1 VTGVRA
7 VQSLVC
13 LVVCASLAACAE
25 AKATSSNVYK
35 PSSLSTVTG
44 DPDTHLVTL
53 TSMAAER
60 IGLKTAVVAQD
71 GPSKAVPSAATLFGP
86 EGRSFVY
93 TATTPLTFLRV
104 EIHVQA
110 DDGKV
115 TRFTDGPPP
124 GTLVV
129 TTGVTEVYGAEFEVG
144 H

>member
-1 VTGVRA
+1 VTGIRA

-13 LVVCASLAACAE
+13 VVACACLAACAE

-35 PSSLSTVTG
+35 PSSLSTVAG
-44 DPDTHLVTL
+44 DPGSHVVTL
-53 TSMAAER
+53 TTVAAER
-60 IGLKTAVVAQD
+60 IGLKTAAVVQD
-71 GPSKAVPSAATLFGP
+71 GPSKSVPSEATLFDP
-86 EGRSFVY
+86 AGRSFVY

-104 EIHVQA
+104 EIHVLA

-115 TRFTDGPPP
+115 TRFTDGPGP